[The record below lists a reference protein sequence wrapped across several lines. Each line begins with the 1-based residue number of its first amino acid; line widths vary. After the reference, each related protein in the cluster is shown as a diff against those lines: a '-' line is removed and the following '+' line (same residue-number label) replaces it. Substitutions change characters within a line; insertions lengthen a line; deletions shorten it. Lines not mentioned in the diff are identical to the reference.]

1 MRLESILEKII
12 KYLPIKSKRNYQVIY
27 FHEVTKENGKG
38 YDFINVHKFEKQ
50 MKYLYQNNY
59 QTLTF
64 EDLNNQKKKINKKMK
79 NILITF
85 DDGYINNY
93 KLVYPIM
100 KKYGLKFNIFIEAG
114 AINKKDNYL
123 SWEMI
128 NEMASSKLVGF
139 GAHTY
144 NHVDARYIKES
155 TFQKEIVDTNE
166 LINQKTNLKVEDF
179 CFPYGL
185 YDSNIIELLTKSKEY
200 KRLYTSDGIKYKHK
214 DSVTTIGRVG
224 IKNEDDLK
232 TFIGKVKGKY
242 NFFYSLNRKIKSKKK
257 GYLNEVSR

>member
-12 KYLPIKSKRNYQVIY
+12 KYLLIKFKSNYQVIY
-27 FHEVTKENGKG
+27 FHDVIKNNGKG
-38 YDFINVHKFEKQ
+38 YDFKNLNKIKKQ

-144 NHVDARYIKES
+144 NHVDARY
-155 TFQKEIVDTNE
+155 
-166 LINQKTNLKVEDF
+166 
-179 CFPYGL
+179 
-185 YDSNIIELLTKSKEY
+185 
-200 KRLYTSDGIKYKHK
+200 
-214 DSVTTIGRVG
+214 
-224 IKNEDDLK
+224 
-232 TFIGKVKGKY
+232 
-242 NFFYSLNRKIKSKKK
+242 
-257 GYLNEVSR
+257 